1 MDDPVAT
8 AWRALFQSGV
18 VARVWECPE
27 YSTDTTTG
35 LLQCAESES
44 EGHHAAASLLRWDVP
59 ITTWGST
66 EMIPT
71 EAELTPQRIGR
82 FESVWPRG
90 NASRPHQMKIGS
102 LFFDV
107 PSHRRGYAYAHD
119 AWRVVKADS
128 EERMCDP
135 ARTSTYISQKLQSQE
150 RGGVPPRMWH
160 CAHRD
165 WDAMLRDYGAWSLFV
180 AAQDRPTAEIQ
191 GHNQIHLSWNATQ
204 VSALFY
210 LNAGRGTGAPL
221 QPSTLHTPLGSHR
234 VWRAANR
241 SLSIRSCSPRS
252 EGMGRGYCAPELCL
266 DAA

>member
-1 MDDPVAT
+1 MRAT
-8 AWRALFQSGV
+8 
-18 VARVWECPE
+18 
-27 YSTDTTTG
+27 
-35 LLQCAESES
+35 
-44 EGHHAAASLLRWDVP
+44 GHHICFSAMSDMSFTPSALRGPSGPCRLRADTRAAPRAAHTFQLR
-59 ITTWGST
+59 IRRSR
-66 EMIPT
+66 
-71 EAELTPQRIGR
+71 PQLSPRDRRESARRRAGR
-82 FESVWPRG
+82 LRRRG
-90 NASRPHQMKIGS
+90 RRQASRRQAQRPG
-102 LFFDV
+102 
-107 PSHRRGYAYAHD
+107 AA
-119 AWRVVKADS
+119 
-128 EERMCDP
+128 EDP
-135 ARTSTYISQKLQSQE
+135 ENARNAISPQSTYIWQKLQSKE
-150 RGGVPPRMWH
+150 RGGGPPRMWH